1 MTEQELTMRMDE
13 LIKILNLVK
22 KVTSMRWDNPGVI
35 LGLLNGMLDT
45 ERDESVMVFSTES
58 LIDFMR
64 NWNSCVGRTVK
75 HYDEKDM
82 LRLTKNILNIYD
94 KDAEPIMHIL
104 DSMLEDRNGRP
115 IVQFCANLLN
125 DIRHQ

>member
-1 MTEQELTMRMDE
+1 MLFR
-13 LIKILNLVK
+13 
-22 KVTSMRWDNPGVI
+22 SDNPGVI

-58 LIDFMR
+58 LTDFMR

-75 HYDEKDM
+75 YYGEKDM
-82 LRLTKNILNIYD
+82 LRLTKNILNIYE

>member
-13 LIKILNLVK
+13 LIQILDLVK

-35 LGLLNGMLDT
+35 LGLLNGVLDT
-45 ERDESVMVFSTES
+45 EKDESVMAFSTES

-64 NWNSCVGRTVK
+64 NWNSCVRRTVK

-82 LRLTKNILNIYD
+82 LRLTKNILNIYE

-104 DSMLEDRNGRP
+104 DSMLEDKNGSP

-125 DIRHQ
+125 DIRH

>member
-13 LIKILNLVK
+13 LIKILDFVK

-58 LIDFMR
+58 LTDFMR
-64 NWNSCVGRTVK
+64 NWNSCVRRTVK

-82 LRLTKNILNIYD
+82 LRLTKSILNIYE

-125 DIRHQ
+125 DIRH

>member
-1 MTEQELTMRMDE
+1 MTEQEFTRRMDE
-13 LIKILNLVK
+13 LIQILDLVK

-35 LGLLNGMLDT
+35 LGLLNGILDT
-45 ERDESVMVFSTES
+45 EKDESVMIFSTES

-64 NWNSCVGRTVK
+64 NWNSCVRRTVK
-75 HYDEKDM
+75 YYDEKDM
-82 LRLTKNILNIYD
+82 LRLTKSILNIYE

-104 DSMLEDRNGRP
+104 DSMLEDKNGRP

-125 DIRHQ
+125 DIRH

>member
-1 MTEQELTMRMDE
+1 MTEQELTLRMDE
-13 LIKILNLVK
+13 LIKILDFVK

-35 LGLLNGMLDT
+35 LGLLNGALDT

-64 NWNSCVGRTVK
+64 NWNSCVRRTVK

-82 LRLTKNILNIYD
+82 LRLTKNILNIYE

-115 IVQFCANLLN
+115 VVQFCANLLN
-125 DIRHQ
+125 DIKH

>member
-1 MTEQELTMRMDE
+1 MTEKELKVRMTE
-13 LIKILNLVK
+13 LMEILDLVK
-22 KVTSMRWDNPGVI
+22 TVTSMRWDNPGVI

-45 ERDESVMVFSTES
+45 DRDESVMVFSTES

-64 NWNSCVGRTVK
+64 NWNSCVRRTVK

-82 LRLTKNILNIYD
+82 LRLTRSILNIYD

-104 DSMLEDRNGRP
+104 DSMLEDKNGSP

-125 DIRHQ
+125 DIRH

>member
-58 LIDFMR
+58 LTDFMR

-75 HYDEKDM
+75 YYDEKDM
-82 LRLTKNILNIYD
+82 LRLTKNILNIYE
-94 KDAEPIMHIL
+94 KDAEQTMHIL

>member
-13 LIKILNLVK
+13 LIKILDFVK

-58 LIDFMR
+58 LTDFMR
-64 NWNSCVGRTVK
+64 NWNSCVRRTVK

-82 LRLTKNILNIYD
+82 LRLTKSILNIYE

-115 IVQFCANLLN
+115 VVQFCANLLN
-125 DIRHQ
+125 DIRH

>member
-13 LIKILNLVK
+13 LIKVLDLVK

-64 NWNSCVGRTVK
+64 NWNSCVRRTVK

-82 LRLTKNILNIYD
+82 LRLTKNILNIYE
-94 KDAEPIMHIL
+94 KDAEPQLCTFLTLCLRTGMVAML
-104 DSMLEDRNGRP
+104 FNSAQTFSM
-115 IVQFCANLLN
+115 I
-125 DIRHQ
+125 

>member
-13 LIKILNLVK
+13 LIKILDFVK

-58 LIDFMR
+58 LNDFMR
-64 NWNSCVGRTVK
+64 NWNSCAKRTSK
-75 HYDEKDM
+75 YYDEKDM
-82 LRLTKNILNIYD
+82 LRLTKNILNIYE

-104 DSMLEDRNGRP
+104 DSMLDDRNGRP

-125 DIRHQ
+125 DIRH

>member
-1 MTEQELTMRMDE
+1 MTEQELTMRMDG
-13 LIKILNLVK
+13 LIEILDLVK
-22 KVTSMRWDNPGVI
+22 EVTSMRWDNPGVI

-45 ERDESVMVFSTES
+45 DRDESVMVFSTES

-64 NWNSCVGRTVK
+64 NWNSCVRRTAK
-75 HYDEKDM
+75 HYEEKDM
-82 LRLTKNILNIYD
+82 LRITKSILNIYE

-104 DSMLEDRNGRP
+104 DSMLEDKNGRP

-125 DIRHQ
+125 DIRH

>member
-13 LIKILNLVK
+13 LIQILDLVK

-45 ERDESVMVFSTES
+45 EKDESVMVFSTES

-94 KDAEPIMHIL
+94 KDAEPIMYIL
-104 DSMLEDRNGRP
+104 DSMLDDRNGRP
-115 IVQFCANLLN
+115 IVQFCAILLN
-125 DIRHQ
+125 DIRH